1 MFVVKT
7 YLINLKNEDMTINCN
22 YQGNNFSFK
31 FKKSIGIIEVSKKE
45 DLIMHIFRVALFIL
59 VSIIL
64 TTIELTV
71 DPSFYGGRIF
81 LGVSAVSMVILAVSF
96 IMENWRLQPAEI
108 KK

>member
-1 MFVVKT
+1 
-7 YLINLKNEDMTINCN
+7 
-22 YQGNNFSFK
+22 
-31 FKKSIGIIEVSKKE
+31 
-45 DLIMHIFRVALFIL
+45 MHIFRVALFIL

-81 LGVSAVSMVILAVSF
+81 LGVSAVSMVVLAVSF
-96 IMENWRLQPAEI
+96 IMENWRLQPAKI